1 MTCLFELA
9 EEVQE
14 VAHFQK
20 LCQPHSPYYKIG
32 MNLSKI
38 RGRASTN
45 KQTNTWKGNR
55 LSIQNKKNAI
65 ALYRSVFTLICAT

>member
-45 KQTNTWKGNR
+45 KQTNLGKETD
-55 LSIQNKKNAI
+55 
-65 ALYRSVFTLICAT
+65 